1 MNDAERMKPVE
12 EFIADPVAHGVP
24 ERDVL
29 LKRIAHLKT
38 IKADWTQP
46 LLMSLTERL
55 SEIDESE
62 AA

>member
-1 MNDAERMKPVE
+1 MKPVE

-29 LKRIAHLKT
+29 LKRIARLKT

-55 SEIDESE
+55 SEIDESK